1 MKKHLACP
9 EYKVGLALQSTESI
23 TMFLEPDNLDHPLQL
38 ATEILKLINSYVEN
52 KAKEHTV
59 VLDQFK
65 KASQTTLPETLI
77 ATIEK
82 FQNFYS
88 RPVVLT
94 LPYRRFTFSLEISP
108 YKLALIV
115 NILISFVA
123 AIDFWLL
130 ASEAIGGKARAT
142 VNDFDSEFYT
152 SWKEFSPQEFKKDFF
167 AKDISSSP
175 NIVLLLSMNIICSF
189 MKLCD
194 FFDHKNIVERTLGTT
209 VDLLHMLVFGIPMVI
224 FNEEISLNPM
234 TYSNLSNRFDKMMQ
248 YFDSRYNGIK
258 RKEHQASIDT
268 YCVTS
273 SIAISEITFSGLFL
287 IINNIGILL
296 TQLIEKSISAQEPV
310 LKKVAYEKTN
320 LETWIERSTAELL
333 KKVSEQNLTPEDKEE
348 LDQTIK
354 KLAMENLIEM
364 LEKTSNPP
372 HETSDTE
379 ALLNQKLM
387 DLLAKV
393 KTESATK
400 ENSDYTIKIKF
411 ENIARTVEDFVG
423 MEVPLFPVLHL
434 EAGET
439 IFGIRELSCITSS
452 EVRMPKDPYFQ
463 ETEKDRNSLN
473 TLIKQLLRG
482 ETGYINNRS
491 TTSVENDP
499 RIEAYPIQF
508 SKELFPAFLFLSLI
522 QKIIEGIEEIEELPN
537 SALNLQSL
545 SRRPVAFVP
554 QE

>member
-1 MKKHLACP
+1 MQAELIS
-9 EYKVGLALQSTESI
+9 EYKEKIEPILPAAKRANGSRKKVSPEHEASRQYTE
-23 TMFLEPDNLDHPLQL
+23 
-38 ATEILKLINSYVEN
+38 
-52 KAKEHTV
+52 
-59 VLDQFK
+59 
-65 KASQTTLPETLI
+65 
-77 ATIEK
+77 
-82 FQNFYS
+82 
-88 RPVVLT
+88 
-94 LPYRRFTFSLEISP
+94 
-108 YKLALIV
+108 
-115 NILISFVA
+115 
-123 AIDFWLL
+123 LL
-130 ASEAIGGKARAT
+130 
-142 VNDFDSEFYT
+142 VEFYDKGG
-152 SWKEFSPQEFKKDFF
+152 SLPRLAEALGVAYSG
-167 AKDISSSP
+167 
-175 NIVLLLSMNIICSF
+175 VRRRVVMN
-189 MKLCD
+189 
-194 FFDHKNIVERTLGTT
+194 T
-209 VDLLHMLVFGIPMVI
+209 VSVDQ
-224 FNEEISLNPM
+224 LN
-234 TYSNLSNRFDKMMQ
+234 R
-248 YFDSRYNGIK
+248 IK

-273 SIAISEITFSGLFL
+273 SIAISGITFSGLFL

-320 LETWIERSTAELL
+320 LETWIERSSAELL

-372 HETSDTE
+372 HDTSDTK

-387 DLLAKV
+387 ALLAKV
-393 KTESATK
+393 KTEYATK
-400 ENSDYTIKIKF
+400 ENSHCTVKRKF
-411 ENIARTVEDFVG
+411 ENIARTVEDFTG

-522 QKIIEGIEEIEELPN
+522 QKIIERIEEIEELPN